1 MNIWLLNT
9 LLIAT
14 QILSSPPDKKLP
26 YLDPGSGSFIFQMII
41 ATLLGAAFVIKVYWK
56 RIIGF
61 FQRIFSRHPKDT
73 QE

>member
-1 MNIWLLNT
+1 MNIYLWST
-9 LLIAT
+9 LIIAT
-14 QILSSPPDKKLP
+14 QILLSPPDKKLA

-41 ATLLGAAFVIKVYWK
+41 AALLGAAFVIKVYWK

-61 FQRIFSRHPKDT
+61 FQKIFSRNPKDT